1 MEDRSRRVILDMTPD
16 GDFRTSPRS
25 NGKIRSNWPLKLGV
39 GAAVISAGAVAIVA
53 AALFLWLASILIP
66 VAIVAGL
73 VAYIAFRIQVFRA
86 ARQHRSGLGRT
97 IYRS

>member
-1 MEDRSRRVILDMTPD
+1 MAISARHPRASDR
-16 GDFRTSPRS
+16 
-25 NGKIRSNWPLKLGV
+25 IRSNWPLKLGV

-73 VAYIAFRIQVFRA
+73 VAYVAFRIQVYRA
-86 ARQHRSGLGRT
+86 VRQRKAGMGRHV
-97 IYRS
+97 YRG